1 MEKITQVSLLDFLIR
16 DRELEAFTNV
26 AGIGFSLF
34 EDEGVS
40 LDHLLKDQTDDD
52 MREVRL
58 WSDDMDIAEFMAE
71 FGIASVQDLEQ
82 FTPELLWK
90 LYRAD
95 RGYISL
101 FDGVDDVDMRIIDG
115 VKTLEDAL
123 VYGGKEN

>member
-1 MEKITQVSLLDFLIR
+1 MSEINEAKERMKMEKITQVSLLDFLIR

-58 WSDDMDIAEFMAE
+58 WSDDMDIA
-71 FGIASVQDLEQ
+71 
-82 FTPELLWK
+82 
-90 LYRAD
+90 
-95 RGYISL
+95 
-101 FDGVDDVDMRIIDG
+101 
-115 VKTLEDAL
+115 
-123 VYGGKEN
+123 